1 MDKAIII
8 TGASRGIGREAA
20 TALLRKG
27 YNAAIC
33 ARNAGPLQE
42 LAEDFPGQVF
52 FKAFDIAD
60 FSSVKTFVEEAAAK
74 FGGIAGVISN
84 AGLLGPCAPL
94 GGDARE
100 DEANAW
106 EEALLANSLG
116 PYNLIKATLPYLR
129 QTQGHFVQ
137 ITSGAAFQPLTHF
150 SAYCASKAAVTM
162 LTGVLAAEE
171 PGITAINFMPAET
184 DTDMQKIIGEHIN
197 DLPEP
202 LRSHFVDSH
211 AKGLMDCALAG
222 KIIAW
227 LVLYAPHSLSGKTLN
242 ALDPTLQREAQ
253 KCFM

>member
-8 TGASRGIGREAA
+8 TGASRGIGKAA
-20 TALLRKG
+20 AEALLRKG

-33 ARNAGPLQE
+33 ARTAGPLQE
-42 LAEDFPGQVF
+42 LADAFPGQVLF
-52 FKAFDIAD
+52 LAFDIAD
-60 FSSVKTFVEEAAAK
+60 FSSVKSFAEEAAAK

-94 GGDARE
+94 GGDLSEA
-100 DEANAW
+100 EANAW
-106 EEALLANSLG
+106 KETLLANSLG
-116 PYNLIKATLPYLR
+116 PYNLVKATLPFLR
-129 QTQGHFVQ
+129 QTQGRFVQ

-150 SAYCASKAAVTM
+150 SAYCASKAAAAM

-171 PGITAINFMPAET
+171 PCITAINFMPAET
-184 DTDMQKIIGEHIN
+184 DTDMQKIIGAHIN

-211 AKGLMDCALAG
+211 AKGLMDCTLAG

-227 LVLYAPHSLSGKTLN
+227 LVLHANHSLSGKTFN
-242 ALDPTLQREAQ
+242 ALDPYLQREAQ